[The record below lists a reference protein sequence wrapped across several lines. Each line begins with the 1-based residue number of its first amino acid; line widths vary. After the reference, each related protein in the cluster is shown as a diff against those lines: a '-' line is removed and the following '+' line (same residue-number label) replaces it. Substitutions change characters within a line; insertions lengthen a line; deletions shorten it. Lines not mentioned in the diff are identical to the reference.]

1 MSKKKKNKTVLYII
15 IAVLVMVGLFA
26 AFGRKGA
33 VGKKVAVSEVVEKT
47 IIETVAASGKIFPTT
62 EVEIS
67 SDVSGEIVELLI
79 EEGDSV
85 VAGQI
90 LAKINPDIYQ
100 SAVERGVATVNSAKA
115 QSANA
120 KANVERN
127 RALLVQA
134 KAEITRIEAQISN
147 TKNIHDRNIE
157 LKKDG
162 IISDAEFEASL
173 SNLRTLNANLES
185 AQANVLS
192 SEANI
197 KASQETVKASEFSV
211 KSNQASLSEMRSNLK
226 KTTLYAPTN
235 GIVSSLSVEQGER
248 VVGTAQMAG
257 TELMRIANLNAM
269 EVQVDVS
276 ENDVLRVALNDRVN
290 ISVDAYLDRDFE
302 GVVTHIASSAT
313 NANTGALTSDQVTNF
328 IVKVSMTP
336 SSYRDLVSPTKRYPF
351 RPGMSASVEIDTD
364 RKENILAVPIQSVT
378 TRIPE
383 DENKN
388 PEKVSK
394 AQPQEVV
401 FVTSGDSV
409 QQVVVQTG
417 IQDDDFIQILSG
429 LSKDQGIVSAPYSAI
444 SKDLKDGSK
453 VEIVKE
459 KDLYKDEN

>member
-1 MSKKKKNKTVLYII
+1 MSKKKKNRTPLFII
-15 IAVLVMVGLFA
+15 IGILVLVGLFA
-26 AFGRKGA
+26 AFGKKRD
-33 VGKKVAVSEVVEKT
+33 VGKKVSISEVTEQT

-62 EVEIS
+62 EVAIS
-67 SDVSGEIVELLI
+67 SDVSGEIVQLLV

-85 VAGQI
+85 IAGQT
-90 LAKINPDIYQ
+90 LAKVNPDIYQ

-134 KAEITRIEAQISN
+134 EAEITRIEAQINN
-147 TKNIHDRNIE
+147 TKNIHERNIQ

-162 IISDAEFEASL
+162 IISDAEFELSL
-173 SNLRTLNANLES
+173 SNLNTLKANLKS
-185 AQANVLS
+185 AAANVS
-192 SEANI
+192 SSQANI
-197 KASQETVKASEFSV
+197 KASQETVKASEYSV
-211 KSNQASLSEMRSNLK
+211 KSNQASLSELRSNLK

-235 GIVSSLSVEQGER
+235 GTVSSLSVEQGER

-276 ENDVLRVALNDRVN
+276 ENDVLRVALNDKVK
-290 ISVDAYLDRDFE
+290 ISVDAYLDRSFE
-302 GVVTHIASSAT
+302 GIVTHIASSAT

-328 IVKVSMTP
+328 VVKVSILP
-336 SSYRDLVSPTKRYPF
+336 GSYRDLVSPMKKYPF

-364 RKENILAVPIQSVT
+364 RKENVIAVPIQSVT

-383 DENKN
+383 SENGN

-394 AQPQEVV
+394 AEPQEVV
-401 FVTSGDSV
+401 FVSSGDTV
-409 QQVVVQTG
+409 QQVIVKTG

-429 LSKDQGIVSAPYSAI
+429 LSKDQEVISAPYSAI
-444 SKDLKDGSK
+444 SKDLKDGTK
-453 VEIVKE
+453 VEVVDEKE
-459 KDLYKDEN
+459 LYKKEN